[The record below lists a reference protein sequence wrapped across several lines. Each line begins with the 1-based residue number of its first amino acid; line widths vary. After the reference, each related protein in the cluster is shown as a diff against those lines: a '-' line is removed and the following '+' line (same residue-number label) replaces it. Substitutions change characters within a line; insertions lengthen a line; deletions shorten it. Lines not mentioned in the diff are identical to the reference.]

1 MKYILRK
8 FGLTATEI
16 NSFKWLIKAYI
27 WPYRK
32 NFVII
37 WASIIVA
44 TFASSTVIMMIKP
57 ALQASAGDQPTMSI
71 ILISSIIILAS
82 IIAGT
87 SQFVQTIILE
97 KTSLGI
103 VAKLR
108 RDLFHHILNLDV
120 SYLMRNHAG
129 QLSAICMEE
138 TSSVKD
144 ATGRIFVTSIQ
155 DILSFAFLI
164 AIVIYQDWQLAILA
178 MIAVPLLA
186 IGKGQLSHR
195 RRNLMHQLLENRSRL
210 ISRISETLFNVR
222 LVKIFNAEKR
232 ETDSMHKSFE
242 DLSQLDLETLRTR
255 SLSLPLNEL
264 ITGACI
270 ILVMVAGSWR
280 ANQGAITL
288 PVLATILVA
297 LISAYRPLKRLDQ
310 FGSSVQEGIAAA
322 ERIKEILDLDSEI
335 KDAPNATDLVVKK
348 GEIIFENINF
358 HYLKDKPSLRNI
370 NLQIPSGSTVAIVG
384 PSGAGKSTLMN
395 MIPRFFDPSNGR
407 ILIDG
412 VDIKTVTQNS
422 LRNSIAMVTQET
434 LLFDDTV
441 ANNIAYSL
449 PSADR
454 REIED
459 AAKTASAHDFISSLP
474 QGYDT
479 LIGARGI
486 KLSGGE
492 RQRLSIARSLLKGSR
507 ILLLDEATSSLD
519 NISEKNV
526 KQAIIKLQNKPT
538 RIVIAHRL
546 SSIIDADLI
555 ILMDQGEIIEF
566 GSHQKLLENNGLYT
580 KLYLIEQEI
589 ESV

>member
-1 MKYILRK
+1 
-8 FGLTATEI
+8 
-16 NSFKWLIKAYI
+16 
-27 WPYRK
+27 
-32 NFVII
+32 
-37 WASIIVA
+37 
-44 TFASSTVIMMIKP
+44 
-57 ALQASAGDQPTMSI
+57 
-71 ILISSIIILAS
+71 
-82 IIAGT
+82 
-87 SQFVQTIILE
+87 
-97 KTSLGI
+97 
-103 VAKLR
+103 
-108 RDLFHHILNLDV
+108 
-120 SYLMRNHAG
+120 
-129 QLSAICMEE
+129 
-138 TSSVKD
+138 
-144 ATGRIFVTSIQ
+144 
-155 DILSFAFLI
+155 
-164 AIVIYQDWQLAILA
+164 
-178 MIAVPLLA
+178 
-186 IGKGQLSHR
+186 
-195 RRNLMHQLLENRSRL
+195 
-210 ISRISETLFNVR
+210 
-222 LVKIFNAEKR
+222 
-232 ETDSMHKSFE
+232 
-242 DLSQLDLETLRTR
+242 
-255 SLSLPLNEL
+255 
-264 ITGACI
+264 
-270 ILVMVAGSWR
+270 
-280 ANQGAITL
+280 
-288 PVLATILVA
+288 
-297 LISAYRPLKRLDQ
+297 
-310 FGSSVQEGIAAA
+310 
-322 ERIKEILDLDSEI
+322 
-335 KDAPNATDLVVKK
+335 
-348 GEIIFENINF
+348 
-358 HYLKDKPSLRNI
+358 
-370 NLQIPSGSTVAIVG
+370 
-384 PSGAGKSTLMN
+384 MN

-546 SSIIDADLI
+546 
-555 ILMDQGEIIEF
+555 IEF